1 MKYIKNYNV
10 FENFTTLK
18 YYCIENNIN
27 KIKELVDKN
36 TDLIT
41 INKLFR
47 IAISNNRYIICEYL
61 FGLGA
66 TLDYNDNIIFSSIFK
81 INEKPLK
88 YCILAGVNV
97 NQIDNS
103 SIVVDQYNYTPLINT
118 SFYTIPKKWEK
129 LKLLIDANADWN
141 ILNRNG
147 LDFVDLLAKTL
158 LFKLKRDY
166 PKKYENYLKMKPI
179 YKKEFDKKQ
188 KVNKFNL

>member
-1 MKYIKNYNV
+1 MKYIDNYIV

-18 YYCIENNIN
+18 YYCIENNIK

-36 TDLIT
+36 TDVNI
-41 INKLFR
+41 INKLLR
-47 IAISNNRYIICEYL
+47 IAINNNRYVICEYL
-61 FGLGA
+61 INLGA
-66 TLDYNDNIIFSSIFK
+66 TLDYNDSIIFSSIFK
-81 INEKPLK
+81 PTEQTLK

-97 NQIDNS
+97 NQIEKTLLDN
-103 SIVVDQYNYTPLINT
+103 NYTPLINT
-118 SFYTIPKKWEK
+118 SLYTTPKKWKK

-141 ILNRNG
+141 ILNRNR
-147 LDFVDLLAKTL
+147 LDFVDLLAKSL

-188 KVNKFNL
+188 KSSKFNL